1 MASKYWIGKN
11 PNGEV
16 TDAEVVEVKNLA
28 QSLEVGV
35 IDAEN
40 GTASP
45 ENAAKATKCLK
56 VTINGTDVFIPCYE
70 ANVAS

>member
-1 MASKYWIGKN
+1 MATKYWIGKS

-16 TDAEVVEVKNLA
+16 TDAEVVEIKNLA
-28 QSLEVGV
+28 KALEVGIV
-35 IDAEN
+35 DAES

-56 VTINGTDVFIPCYE
+56 VTINGTDVFIPCYT
-70 ANVAS
+70 ANVS